1 VGGGEG
7 KEMSIY
13 ALHVTCAVIC
23 CVVWY
28 MCINILIEKYSI
40 MSSVRQEKLEWLID
54 MYELMYAKYWD
65 EFG

>member
-1 VGGGEG
+1 
-7 KEMSIY
+7 
-13 ALHVTCAVIC
+13 VIC